1 MREQVILMAV
11 SHEHLKIEG
20 EIDNEQSMKD
30 HKPERLAI
38 QLFGVFID
46 HFLISFLRSILKI
59 LFISNNEYSFFKQL
73 IYD

>member
-1 MREQVILMAV
+1 MAI

-59 LFISNNEYSFFKQL
+59 LFISKNEYSFFKQL